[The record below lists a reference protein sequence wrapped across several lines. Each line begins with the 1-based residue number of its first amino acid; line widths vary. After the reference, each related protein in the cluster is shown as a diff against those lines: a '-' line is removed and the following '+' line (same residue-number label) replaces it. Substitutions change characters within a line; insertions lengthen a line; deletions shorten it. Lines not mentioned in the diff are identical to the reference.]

1 MRKMKKINGYLVVK
15 FNDRELR
22 EWEGTA
28 LGKYGV
34 IDAELYTGTLEVDR
48 GAMEYDNADS
58 IEEAVELARGLES
71 ELDTEEPEVKV
82 TLIKETDEATEE
94 EEVDAQKMIAGWEN
108 TLRGQVASP
117 HYKDVDERTAAH
129 ELYGYKAALR
139 DLGLLDRED
148 CYVLPDTFGEA
159 PGPLPKK
166 PEELLSY
173 VCDELCR
180 HHLPEMTQEQLDAVC
195 ARCSLERLADK
206 ADEAEL
212 RIRTKAHRE
221 LNGLIADLRDAR
233 PGAEAGRL
241 EHEARAYNKTED
253 LQGNI
258 LTMYDAL
265 GSGTGVATEM
275 ANAINETEPERFE
288 RLTQRIQNVKESI
301 GNSLLPTINDLMS
314 TGEQVLTK
322 VGSWVEENQELV
334 RVIML
339 VVLAIG
345 GFLTI
350 AGTVIAVVSGVGLII
365 TKVISGFKLLKAGF
379 LLAKGALTPL
389 ISSVWSFTAALLANP
404 VTWIVIGIVALIAA
418 LVLLYNKC
426 EWFRNAV
433 NAIIDFFKE
442 KLGAALEV
450 ASAIF
455 SGIGNVIGSV
465 MNAAKAT
472 VSQNLDNMRSAYE
485 AHGGGIRGAAAAAV
499 EGVKGI
505 YTAGFTFLD
514 NLTGGRLSAIRDKFV
529 GFVTS
534 ITREEEQDGNARI
547 ILPSNRGPRWPLY
560 LRQGHRD
567 RGLLL
572 EVFLF

>member
-166 PEELLSY
+166 PEELLAY

-180 HHLPEMTQEQLDAVC
+180 HRRPEMP
-195 ARCSLERLADK
+195 
-206 ADEAEL
+206 
-212 RIRTKAHRE
+212 HRE

-241 EHEARAYNKTED
+241 EHEARAYLRALAATGTVTE
-253 LQGNI
+253 GESAA
-258 LTMYDAL
+258 LTA
-265 GSGTGVATEM
+265 
-275 ANAINETEPERFE
+275 AIEEARTAQAHTPERTTFE
-288 RLTQRIQNVKESI
+288 HLH
-301 GNSLLPTINDLMS
+301 P
-314 TGEQVLTK
+314 
-322 VGSWVEENQELV
+322 ELK
-334 RVIML
+334 RHRE
-339 VVLAIG
+339 
-345 GFLTI
+345 
-350 AGTVIAVVSGVGLII
+350 
-365 TKVISGFKLLKAGF
+365 
-379 LLAKGALTPL
+379 
-389 ISSVWSFTAALLANP
+389 TA
-404 VTWIVIGIVALIAA
+404 
-418 LVLLYNKC
+418 
-426 EWFRNAV
+426 
-433 NAIIDFFKE
+433 
-442 KLGAALEV
+442 
-450 ASAIF
+450 
-455 SGIGNVIGSV
+455 
-465 MNAAKAT
+465 
-472 VSQNLDNMRSAYE
+472 Q
-485 AHGGGIRGAAAAAV
+485 
-499 EGVKGI
+499 I
-505 YTAGFTFLD
+505 YTLGLALAADCPDNDCRVYLNIFNGAREPDAALD
-514 NLTGGRLSAIRDKFV
+514 NLDAEGAPALALRKALRERV
-529 GFVTS
+529 GELAEMF
-534 ITREEEQDGNARI
+534 DGNFAVKQYRKEAR
-547 ILPSNRGPRWPLY
+547 S
-560 LRQGHRD
+560 
-567 RGLLL
+567 
-572 EVFLF
+572 